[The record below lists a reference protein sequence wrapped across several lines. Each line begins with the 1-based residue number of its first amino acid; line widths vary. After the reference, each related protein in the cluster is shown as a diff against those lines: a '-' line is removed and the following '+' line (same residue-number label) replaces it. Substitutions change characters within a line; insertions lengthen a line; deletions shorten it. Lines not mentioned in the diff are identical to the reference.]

1 MKRPDKICNTRDG
14 WVNPKGRICLADLK
28 LKFAVPPLYV
38 HKSLSSNGWV
48 VTEHYTGNFVGRG
61 KTKKLAIE
69 NARERIL
76 KVGESNFKASISKK
90 TVSEDKR

>member
-14 WVNPKGRICLADLK
+14 WVNPKGRIYLANLK

-38 HKSLSSNGWV
+38 HESLIGNGWV

-76 KVGESNFKASISKK
+76 KVGESDFKAAIRNK
-90 TVSEDKR
+90 TINEVDR